1 MLRSSKKY
9 REIKRK
15 SKLSRAKQLEEQ
27 LDQQMPEAKTKR
39 QEEQPKLKEVKN
51 DSKTIHKY

>member
-27 LDQQMPEAKTKR
+27 LDQQMREAKTKR

-51 DSKTIHKY
+51 DSENNT